1 MLACE
6 TLIVGAGLT
15 GLSCALHL
23 GRDYL
28 LVEKESEPGG
38 LVRTRWRPSD
48 PKARARCGTFLCDGT
63 GHWLHLRSPE
73 MRALVERLLPGQL
86 VEHERRAVIHLG
98 GTFTPYPF
106 QANTFGLPREVVLE
120 CLLGLLRARHP
131 EDFGLQAVTAPPRH
145 FRESLERLFGEG
157 ICRHFLI
164 PYNEKLLGVPL
175 EEISPT
181 YAERFIPRPSLED
194 VVRGALG
201 FSRESLG
208 YNARFVY
215 PRAGGIGALS
225 RALAAALP
233 RPPRCNAEV
242 LSVNLRTRTARL
254 ALRSPGSNAGEPG
267 APPLEQAVRFEQLVN
282 TMSLPEFVGLIEDAP
297 ERLRA
302 AAARL
307 RATTVHYFDMGV
319 RGPGDA
325 ASHYHWIYFPEPEFV
340 FYRVGS
346 YSAVHADAAPAGCR
360 SYYVE
365 MSGGPARAL
374 LSQPDA
380 LRARVLGDLRRA
392 RVLSDADEV
401 LFMELC
407 RIPNAYVIF
416 DMHYEPARREV
427 LETLAAHG
435 VHSCGRWGGW
445 NYGGMEDALLEGR
458 AAAQFASGASR

>member
-1 MLACE
+1 MHTCE
-6 TLIVGAGLT
+6 TLILGAGLT

-23 GRDYL
+23 AGGHW

-38 LVRTRWRPSD
+38 LVRTRRRPSD
-48 PKARARCGTFLCDGT
+48 PAQRARWGEFLCDGT
-63 GHWLHLRSPE
+63 GHWLHLRTPE

-86 VEHERRAVIHLG
+86 VEHERRAVIHLAG
-98 GTFTPYPF
+98 AFTPYPF
-106 QANTFGLPREVVLE
+106 QANTFGLPRQIVLD

-131 EDFGLQAVTAPPRH
+131 EDFGLQPPAGPPRH

-157 ICRHFLI
+157 ICAHFMV

-175 EEISPT
+175 EEISPH

-194 VVRGALG
+194 VVKGALG

-208 YNARFVY
+208 YNAKFVY

-233 RPPRCNAEV
+233 QPPRYHTEV
-242 LSVNLRTRTARL
+242 RSVHLASHTARL
-254 ALRSPGSNAGEPG
+254 ARRHPPDAAGASAALPAE
-267 APPLEQAVRFEQLVN
+267 ETVRFDRLVN

-307 RATTVHYFDMGV
+307 RAATVHYFDVGV

-325 ASHYHWIYFPEPEFV
+325 ASDYHWIYFPEPEFV

-346 YSAVHADAAPAGCR
+346 YSAVHADAAPPGCR

-365 MSGGPARAL
+365 MSGGEARRLLAQPEAL
-374 LSQPDA
+374 Q
-380 LRARVLGDLRRA
+380 ARVLSDLRRA
-392 RVLSDADEV
+392 RVLGPRDEV
-401 LFMELC
+401 IFMELC

-416 DMHYEPARREV
+416 DAHYESARREV
-427 LETLAAHG
+427 LETLAEGG

-458 AAAQFASGASR
+458 AAAAWAKAR